1 MVGNPT
7 RAAEVRAMPDA
18 GDVQPDDREPFI
30 GSDRDD
36 DVGELDTV
44 AGCEF
49 VDDRIRLPE

>member
-1 MVGNPT
+1 MVGSSTP
-7 RAAEVRAMPDA
+7 AAEVPAMPDA
-18 GDVQPDDREPFI
+18 EDVQPDAREPFI

-36 DVGELDTV
+36 DAGSLDAV

>member
-1 MVGNPT
+1 
-7 RAAEVRAMPDA
+7 VRAIPEA
-18 GDVQPDDREPFI
+18 EDVQPDARVPFV

-36 DVGELDTV
+36 DAGGLDAV